1 LKEGKGMDD
10 FIMAEDGEVEERGR
24 QLPVPSSAPMDK
36 QLIEAIAK
44 DIGDETV
51 AYIEVM
57 YPRAITSTS
66 STFKTSIRNHIIN
79 EIMAAIGTQDA
90 NKMRERLEERK
101 RFRRKWLKQYRDIRN
116 GDVEVLKRNVEQMM
130 GERQEGIE

>member
-1 LKEGKGMDD
+1 MKEGKGMDD